1 MGSAGRQPLMLTK
14 IRGAI
19 RHVGWL
25 DGAIVVLLLLT
36 AAWLA
41 SRVHIGVAYQWHW
54 HQAFELLFTRGPHGE
69 LPYFFSGL
77 LTTLRI
83 ALFGML
89 LALLLGTAL
98 GLATFSRR
106 PWLML
111 PATLFVQLVR
121 NLPPLVFIFIFYFF
135 IANQLLP
142 ASGLSRWLGN
152 AAIASW
158 QEALFGPPAR
168 WENLISG
175 TLCVGMISAAFV
187 AEIVRAGL
195 AAVPAGQ
202 WEAAQSL
209 GLSPWVRLRRVILPQ
224 ALLLMLPPLTGQ
236 LIALVKDTAIV
247 SLISVQELTFVGTEM
262 ANSSGLVYEIW
273 LLVAAA
279 YLLICLSLFAL
290 LSRLEARQGAH
301 RC

>member
-1 MGSAGRQPLMLTK
+1 MQRTLSRTLGRFS
-14 IRGAI
+14 
-19 RHVGWL
+19 WL
-25 DGAIVVLLLLT
+25 DGVIALLLAL
-36 AAWLA
+36 AGLWLA
-41 SRVHIGVAYQWHW
+41 SRLHIGVAYQWRW
-54 HQAFELLFTRGPHGE
+54 REAFDLLFTPGPYGE

-77 LTTLRI
+77 CTTLRI
-83 ALFGML
+83 ALLGMV

-98 GLATFSRR
+98 GVAAFSRR
-106 PWLML
+106 PWLVL
-111 PATLFVQLVR
+111 PATLFIQLIR

-142 ASGLSRWLGN
+142 ASGLSSWLGTV
-152 AAIASW
+152 SLSPW
-158 QEALFGPPAR
+158 QEALLGSPAR
-168 WENLISG
+168 WDSLISG

-195 AAVPAGQ
+195 AAVPRGQ

-224 ALLLMLPPLTGQ
+224 AMLLMLPPLTGQ

-279 YLLICLSLFAL
+279 YLVICLSLFIL
-290 LSRLEARQGAH
+290 LSRLEARAGAH

>member
-1 MGSAGRQPLMLTK
+1 M
-14 IRGAI
+14 
-19 RHVGWL
+19 
-25 DGAIVVLLLLT
+25 LLLAL
-36 AAWLA
+36 AGLWLA
-41 SRVHIGVAYQWHW
+41 SRIHIGVAYEWHW
-54 HQAFELLFTRGPHGE
+54 HDAFALLFTRGPHGE
-69 LPYFFSGL
+69 MPYFFSGL

-83 ALFGML
+83 ALLGMV

-98 GLATFSRR
+98 GVAAFSRR
-106 PWLML
+106 PFLVL
-111 PATLFVQLVR
+111 PATLFIQLIR

-142 ASGLSRWLGN
+142 ASGLSSWLGN
-152 AAIASW
+152 ISIPTW
-158 QEALFGPPAR
+158 LEVLFGPPAR

-175 TLCVGMISAAFV
+175 TLCVSMISAAFV

-195 AAVPAGQ
+195 AAIPKGQ
-202 WEAAQSL
+202 WEAAHSL
-209 GLSPWVRLRRVILPQ
+209 GLSPWVRLRHVILPQ
-224 ALLLMLPPLTGQ
+224 AMLMMLPPLTGQ

-279 YLLICLSLFAL
+279 YLLICLSLFIL
-290 LSRLEARQGAH
+290 LSRLEARQGA
-301 RC
+301 RKC

>member
-1 MGSAGRQPLMLTK
+1 MQRLISRTIK
-14 IRGAI
+14 RFS
-19 RHVGWL
+19 WL
-25 DGAIVVLLLLT
+25 DGVIVLLLAL
-36 AAWLA
+36 AGLWLA
-41 SRVHIGVAYQWHW
+41 SRIHIGVAYEWHW
-54 HQAFELLFTRGPHGE
+54 HDAFALLFTRGSHGE
-69 LPYFFSGL
+69 MPYFLSGL

-83 ALFGML
+83 ALLGMV

-98 GLATFSRR
+98 GVAAFSRR
-106 PWLML
+106 PFLVL
-111 PATLFVQLVR
+111 PATLFIQLIR

-142 ASGLSRWLGN
+142 ASGLSSWLGN
-152 AAIASW
+152 ISIPTW
-158 QEALFGPPAR
+158 LEVLFGPPAR

-195 AAVPAGQ
+195 AAIPQGQ
-202 WEAAQSL
+202 WEAAHSL
-209 GLSPWVRLRRVILPQ
+209 GLSPWVRLRHVILPQ
-224 ALLLMLPPLTGQ
+224 AMLLMLPPLTGQ

-279 YLLICLSLFAL
+279 YLLICLSLFIR
-290 LSRLEARQGAH
+290 LSRLEARQGA
-301 RC
+301 RKC

>member
-1 MGSAGRQPLMLTK
+1 MQRLISRTLK
-14 IRGAI
+14 RFS
-19 RHVGWL
+19 WL
-25 DGAIVVLLLLT
+25 DGVIVLLLAL
-36 AAWLA
+36 AGLWLA
-41 SRVHIGVAYQWHW
+41 SRIHIGVAYEWHW
-54 HQAFELLFTRGPHGE
+54 HDAFALLFTRGPHGE
-69 LPYFFSGL
+69 MPYFFSGL

-83 ALFGML
+83 ALLGMV

-98 GLATFSRR
+98 GVAAFSRR
-106 PWLML
+106 PFLVL
-111 PATLFVQLVR
+111 PATLFIQLIR

-142 ASGLSRWLGN
+142 ASGLSSWLGN
-152 AAIASW
+152 ISISPW
-158 QEALFGPPAR
+158 LEVLLGPPAR

-195 AAVPAGQ
+195 AAIPQGQ
-202 WEAAQSL
+202 WEAAHSL
-209 GLSPWVRLRRVILPQ
+209 GLSPWVRLRHVILPQ
-224 ALLLMLPPLTGQ
+224 AMLLMLPPLTGQ

-279 YLLICLSLFAL
+279 YLLICLSLFIL
-290 LSRLEARQGAH
+290 LSRLEARQGA
-301 RC
+301 RKC

>member
-1 MGSAGRQPLMLTK
+1 MLTK

-41 SRVHIGVAYQWHW
+41 SRAHIGVAYQWHW
-54 HQAFELLFTRGPHGE
+54 HQAFELLFTCGPHGE

-106 PWLML
+106 PWLVL

-142 ASGLSRWLGN
+142 ASGLSRWLGS
-152 AAIASW
+152 ATISPW

-195 AAVPAGQ
+195 AAVPTGQ

-209 GLSPWVRLRRVILPQ
+209 GLSPWMRLRRVILPQ

>member
-1 MGSAGRQPLMLTK
+1 MLMALKQT
-14 IRGAI
+14 IRRI
-19 RHVGWL
+19 VRKPCRNINWL
-25 DGAIVVLLLLT
+25 DGAITLILLLAGL
-36 AAWLA
+36 WLA
-41 SRVHIGVAYQWHW
+41 SRLHIGVAYQWRW
-54 HQAFELLFTRGPHGE
+54 HEAFDLLFTPGPHGE

-83 ALFGML
+83 ALLGMV

-98 GLATFSRR
+98 GVAAFSRR
-106 PWLML
+106 PWLVM
-111 PATLFVQLVR
+111 PATLFIQLIR

-142 ASGLSRWLGN
+142 SSGLSRWLGTV
-152 AAIASW
+152 SLSPW

-195 AAVPAGQ
+195 AAIPRGQ

-209 GLSPWVRLRRVILPQ
+209 GLSPWVRLRHVILPQ
-224 ALLLMLPPLTGQ
+224 AMLLMLPPLTGQ

-279 YLLICLSLFAL
+279 YLFICLSLFVL
-290 LSRLEARQGAH
+290 LSRLEARQGA
-301 RC
+301 RTC

>member
-1 MGSAGRQPLMLTK
+1 M
-14 IRGAI
+14 
-19 RHVGWL
+19 
-25 DGAIVVLLLLT
+25 LLLAL
-36 AAWLA
+36 AELWLA
-41 SRVHIGVAYQWHW
+41 SRIHIGVAYEWHW
-54 HQAFELLFTRGPHGE
+54 HDAFALLFTHGPHGE
-69 LPYFFSGL
+69 MPYFFSGL

-83 ALFGML
+83 ALLGMV

-98 GLATFSRR
+98 GVAAFSRR
-106 PWLML
+106 PFLVL
-111 PATLFVQLVR
+111 PATLFIQLIR

-142 ASGLSRWLGN
+142 ASGLSSWLGN
-152 AAIASW
+152 ISIPTW
-158 QEALFGPPAR
+158 LEVLFGPPAR

-195 AAVPAGQ
+195 AAIPQGQ
-202 WEAAQSL
+202 WEAAHSL
-209 GLSPWVRLRRVILPQ
+209 GLSPWVRLRHVILPQ
-224 ALLLMLPPLTGQ
+224 AMLLMLPPLTGQ

-279 YLLICLSLFAL
+279 YLLICLSLFIL
-290 LSRLEARQGAH
+290 LSRLEARQGA
-301 RC
+301 RKC

>member
-1 MGSAGRQPLMLTK
+1 MGNPGRQSLML
-14 IRGAI
+14 IAI
-19 RHVGWL
+19 KRATRAVGWL
-25 DGAIVVLLLLT
+25 DGILMLILLL
-36 AAWLA
+36 AGMWLA
-41 SRVHIGVAYQWHW
+41 SRLHLGVAYQWHW
-54 HQAFELLFTRGPHGE
+54 QAAFELLFTRGPQGE

-83 ALFGML
+83 ALLGMA

-98 GLATFSRR
+98 GLAAFSRR
-106 PWLML
+106 PWLVL
-111 PATLFVQLVR
+111 PATLFIQLIR

-142 ASGLSRWLGN
+142 ASGLSRWLGTL
-152 AAIASW
+152 SLSPW
-158 QEALFGPPAR
+158 QEALLGPPAR

-195 AAVPAGQ
+195 AAVPKGQ

-209 GLSPWVRLRRVILPQ
+209 GLSPRVRLRRVILPQ
-224 ALLLMLPPLTGQ
+224 AMLLMLPPLTGQ

-279 YLLICLSLFAL
+279 YLLICLSLFVL
-290 LSRLEARQGAH
+290 LSRLEAKQGAH
-301 RC
+301 

>member
-1 MGSAGRQPLMLTK
+1 MGSAGRQSLMLMALKQT
-14 IRGAI
+14 IRRI
-19 RHVGWL
+19 VQKPCRNINWL
-25 DGAIVVLLLLT
+25 DGAIALILLLAGL
-36 AAWLA
+36 WLA
-41 SRVHIGVAYQWHW
+41 SRLHIGVAYQWRW
-54 HQAFELLFTRGPHGE
+54 HEAFDLLFTPGPHGE

-83 ALFGML
+83 ALLGMV

-98 GLATFSRR
+98 GVAAFSRR
-106 PWLML
+106 PWLVM
-111 PATLFVQLVR
+111 PATLFIQLIR

-142 ASGLSRWLGN
+142 ASGLSRWLGTV
-152 AAIASW
+152 SLSPW

-195 AAVPAGQ
+195 AAIPRGQ

-209 GLSPWVRLRRVILPQ
+209 GLSPWVRLRHVILPQ
-224 ALLLMLPPLTGQ
+224 AMLLMLPPSP
-236 LIALVKDTAIV
+236 A
-247 SLISVQELTFVGTEM
+247 
-262 ANSSGLVYEIW
+262 SS
-273 LLVAAA
+273 
-279 YLLICLSLFAL
+279 
-290 LSRLEARQGAH
+290 SRW
-301 RC
+301 

>member
-1 MGSAGRQPLMLTK
+1 MQRLISRTLK
-14 IRGAI
+14 RFS
-19 RHVGWL
+19 WL
-25 DGAIVVLLLLT
+25 DGVIVLLLAL
-36 AAWLA
+36 AGLWLA
-41 SRVHIGVAYQWHW
+41 SRIHIGVAYEWHW
-54 HQAFELLFTRGPHGE
+54 HDAFAQLFTHGPRGE
-69 LPYFFSGL
+69 TPYFFSGL

-83 ALFGML
+83 ALLGMV

-98 GLATFSRR
+98 GVAAFSRR
-106 PWLML
+106 PFLVL
-111 PATLFVQLVR
+111 PATLFIQLIR

-142 ASGLSRWLGN
+142 ASGLSSWLGN
-152 AAIASW
+152 ISIPTW
-158 QEALFGPPAR
+158 LEVLFGPPAR

-195 AAVPAGQ
+195 AAIPQGQ
-202 WEAAQSL
+202 WEAAHSL
-209 GLSPWVRLRRVILPQ
+209 GLSPWVRLRHVILPQ
-224 ALLLMLPPLTGQ
+224 AMLLMLPPLTGQ

-279 YLLICLSLFAL
+279 YLLICLSLFIL
-290 LSRLEARQGAH
+290 LSRLEVRQGA
-301 RC
+301 RKC